1 MTHTNPSIYEY
12 RMMSTPLVEIKQL
25 TKYFRSP
32 NSAFQTRDRWVR
44 AIDGV
49 TFDIYPGETVGLVGE
64 SGCGKS
70 TLGRTIIGLHRPT
83 SGDITFSG
91 QNVLTLSGRSRKEL
105 SRRIQLIFQDPAG
118 SLNPRRNI
126 RDTLMAPFAIH
137 NLHSAAERKKR
148 IEDLIREVGLD
159 LYHLDRYPHELSGG
173 QKQRVGIARALALDP
188 DFLICDEPVSALD
201 VSVQAQIINL
211 LQDLQKKFRFSYLFI
226 SHDLSVVYHISDR
239 VLVMYL
245 GKIVEAATYKEIYR
259 EPLHPYTQ
267 LLMNSNPVLDSQ
279 DARKASSEI
288 GEVSQRS
295 KSTVGCSFSDRCPM
309 VTDVCRKEEP
319 NLVSRGDQ
327 HAVACHLHST

>member
-1 MTHTNPSIYEY
+1 MDS
-12 RMMSTPLVEIKQL
+12 PLVEIKNL

-32 NSAFQTRDRWVR
+32 NSAFQTRNRWVK
-44 AIDGV
+44 AVDGV
-49 TFDIYPGETVGLVGE
+49 SFNIYPGETVGLVGE

-70 TLGRTIIGLHRPT
+70 TLGRTIIGLHRPS
-83 SGDITFSG
+83 SGDIMFSG
-91 QNVLTLSGRSRKEL
+91 QSILKKSGSFRKEL

-126 RDTLMAPFAIH
+126 RETLMAPFVIH
-137 NLHSAAERKKR
+137 NLHNKAERRGK
-148 IEDLIREVGLD
+148 IEQLIREVGLD
-159 LYHLDRYPHELSGG
+159 LYHLNRFPHELSGG

-245 GKIVEAATYKEIYR
+245 GKIVEAASYKELYR

-267 LLMNSNPVLDSQ
+267 ILMNSNPVLDPQGTSKTST
-279 DARKASSEI
+279 AI
-288 GEVSQRS
+288 GELSQRS
-295 KSTVGCSFSDRCPM
+295 KPTIGCSFSDRCPM
-309 VTDVCRKEEP
+309 ATEICRKKEP
-319 NLVSRGDQ
+319 NLLSRGNQ
-327 HAVACHLHST
+327 HAVACHLYLT

>member
-1 MTHTNPSIYEY
+1 MES
-12 RMMSTPLVEIKQL
+12 PLVEIKNL
-25 TKYFRSP
+25 KKHFRSP
-32 NSAFQTRDRWVR
+32 GSHFGAQERWVK

-49 TFDIYPGETVGLVGE
+49 SFEIFPGETVGLVGE

-83 SGDITFSG
+83 AGQVLFSG
-91 QNVLTLSGRSRKEL
+91 NNVFSLSGRSRKKL

-118 SLNPRRNI
+118 SLNPRRTI
-126 RDTLMAPFAIH
+126 RETLIAPFAIH
-137 NLHSAAERKKR
+137 GLHNSTERKR
-148 IEDLIREVGLD
+148 LVEQLTMEVGLD
-159 LYHLDRYPHELSGG
+159 LYHLERYPHELSGG
-173 QKQRVGIARALALDP
+173 QKQRVGIARALALEP

-226 SHDLSVVYHISDR
+226 SHDLSVVYHLSDR

-245 GKIVEAATYKEIYR
+245 GRVVEAATYREIYR

-267 LLMNSNPVLDSQ
+267 ILMSSNPVLDSQ
-279 DARKASSEI
+279 GIKKKSSAI
-288 GEVSQRS
+288 GEVNQRS

-309 VTDVCRKEEP
+309 VTAICKATEP
-319 NLVSRGDQ
+319 ALSRNGQ
-327 HAVACHLHST
+327 HHSVACHLYST